1 MDIGRFHVLL
11 VHFPI
16 ALGLAAAVADLL
28 WVVTRR
34 MLFRQAAVY
43 CLAGALI
50 AAPFVV
56 TTGYLR
62 LGELHP
68 TPDVADV
75 AEDHEHAGFA
85 TLGIVIGAAAARGA
99 WRRTQNTWVL
109 RLYGVLVAALVVS
122 VSITGHLGGKI
133 AFGLDYLQGVF

>member
-28 WVVTRR
+28 WVITRR

-56 TTGYLR
+56 TTGWLR
-62 LGELHP
+62 LNKMHLP
-68 TPDVADV
+68 PDMADV

-85 TLGIVIGAAAARGA
+85 TLGIVIGAAVARGV
-99 WRRTQNTWVL
+99 WRRTQNKWVL
-109 RLYGVLVAALVVS
+109 RLYGVLMAALVVS
-122 VSITGHLGGKI
+122 VSITAHLGGKI
-133 AFGLDYLQGVF
+133 TFGVDYLQGAF

>member
-1 MDIGRFHVLL
+1 MDIGKFHVLL

-43 CLAGALI
+43 CLAGTFM

-56 TTGYLR
+56 ITGYLH
-62 LGELHP
+62 LGALHP
-68 TPDVADV
+68 APDVADV

-85 TLGIVIGAAAARGA
+85 TLGIVIGATAARVV
-99 WRRTQNTWVL
+99 WRRTQNKWVL
-109 RLYGVLVAALVVS
+109 RLYGVLMAALVVS
-122 VSITGHLGGKI
+122 VSIAGHLGGLL
-133 AFGLDYLQGVF
+133 AFGVDYLQGAF

>member
-1 MDIGRFHVLL
+1 MDIGKFHVLL

-28 WVVTRR
+28 WVITRR

-56 TTGYLR
+56 TTGWLR
-62 LGELHP
+62 LNKMHLP
-68 TPDVADV
+68 PDMADV

-85 TLGIVIGAAAARGA
+85 TLGIVIGAAVARGV
-99 WRRTQNTWVL
+99 WRRTQNKWVL
-109 RLYGVLVAALVVS
+109 RLYGVLMAALVVS
-122 VSITGHLGGKI
+122 VSIAGHLGGKI
-133 AFGLDYLQGVF
+133 AFGVDYLQGAF

>member
-28 WVVTRR
+28 WVITRR
-34 MLFRQAAVY
+34 MLFRQAAAY
-43 CLAGALI
+43 CLAGALV

-56 TTGYLR
+56 TTGYLY

-68 TPDVADV
+68 AADVADV

-85 TLGIVIGAAAARGA
+85 TLGIVIGAAAARVV
-99 WRRTQNTWVL
+99 WRRTQNKWVL
-109 RLYGVLVAALVVS
+109 RLYGVLMAALVVS
-122 VSITGHLGGKI
+122 VSITAHLGGKI
-133 AFGLDYLQGVF
+133 AFGLDYLQGAF